1 MLLEEKILFNEEE
14 CERIIKFT
22 KKNQKYWNK
31 IDRKYSSYSLDL
43 DEENSWVFYRLRDFF
58 ENTKGEELLRL
69 KNKIHYHE
77 FVDGD
82 FFSKHNDSRDNRLY
96 SVGVLLNEDFQG
108 GDFNLYNPNL
118 LRIKNKRG
126 NAYIF
131 DVRIPHEIT
140 KVTSGKRISM
150 IWFLEINNFK
160 NKIGRII

>member
-69 KNKIHYHE
+69 KNKIHYH
-77 FVDGD
+77 
-82 FFSKHNDSRDNRLY
+82 
-96 SVGVLLNEDFQG
+96 
-108 GDFNLYNPNL
+108 
-118 LRIKNKRG
+118 
-126 NAYIF
+126 
-131 DVRIPHEIT
+131 
-140 KVTSGKRISM
+140 
-150 IWFLEINNFK
+150 
-160 NKIGRII
+160 